1 MSIFPEWNDGV
12 ISPGRNWAC
21 LVPPQRPWIEC
32 ERPAPISTLILE
44 RFIDVILVAL
54 VAEDGSG
61 RGSGWRRR
69 GHRGMH
75 RVCIIIC
82 SGSMTLR
89 VVGIAGWIACRS
101 IFVGWIHGGFW
112 M

>member
-1 MSIFPEWNDGV
+1 MIITTITSNASG
-12 ISPGRNWAC
+12 
-21 LVPPQRPWIEC
+21 
-32 ERPAPISTLILE
+32 
-44 RFIDVILVAL
+44 FIVVILVAL

-69 GHRGMH
+69 GHGGM
-75 RVCIIIC
+75 IIC